1 MIWKPEKSP
10 GPSLTWPG
18 SNRAMLIGVD
28 FDNTIVCYD
37 EVFYQAAVKQGLV
50 PKETPVV
57 KDAVRDYLRRCGQED
72 LWTELQG
79 HVYGACMADAAPFP
93 GVLDFFARCRERSI
107 SAYIISHKTRH
118 PFRGQQYDLH
128 QSARGWLKSK
138 GLDGDHVFLELTK
151 EAKLKRIAEVGCTH
165 FIDDLPEFLGEPAF
179 PRDVE
184 RILFDPNNHHPE
196 ARQFHRFASWPEI
209 GDRLLPS

>member
-1 MIWKPEKSP
+1 
-10 GPSLTWPG
+10 
-18 SNRAMLIGVD
+18 MLIGVD

-50 PKETPVV
+50 PKDTPVV
-57 KDAVRDYLRRCGQED
+57 KDAVRDYLRHCGKED

-79 HVYGACMADAAPFP
+79 YVYGACMADAAPFP
-93 GVLDFFARCRERSI
+93 GVLDFFARCRQRGVP
-107 SAYIISHKTRH
+107 AYIISHKTRY
-118 PFRGQQYDLH
+118 PFRGRKYDL
-128 QSARGWLKSK
+128 QQAALEWLKSK

-165 FIDDLPEFLGEPAF
+165 FIDDLPEFLAESAF
-179 PRDVE
+179 PSGVD

-196 ARQFHRFASWPEI
+196 ARRFHRFTSWQEI
-209 GDRLLPS
+209 RDSLLPS